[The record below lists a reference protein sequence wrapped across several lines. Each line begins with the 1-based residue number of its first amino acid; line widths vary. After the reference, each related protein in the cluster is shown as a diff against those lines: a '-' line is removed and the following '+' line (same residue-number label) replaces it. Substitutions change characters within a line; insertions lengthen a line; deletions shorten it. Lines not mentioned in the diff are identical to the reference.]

1 VLDQANRFEFELFG
15 EMLARCHGSPPLGF
29 IVPQFSVH
37 EIRVTSGL
45 HKCIN
50 NAIVQS

>member
-37 EIRVTSGL
+37 EIRVTS
-45 HKCIN
+45 
-50 NAIVQS
+50 V